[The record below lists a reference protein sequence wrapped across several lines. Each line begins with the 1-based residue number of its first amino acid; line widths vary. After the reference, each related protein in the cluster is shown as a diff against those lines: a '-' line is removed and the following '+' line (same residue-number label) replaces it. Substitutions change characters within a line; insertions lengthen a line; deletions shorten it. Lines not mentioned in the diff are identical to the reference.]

1 MVEKK
6 IIDTAIELTKNIPP
20 TDGNVSENDFDNG
33 TTCNNGDVLVPLQ
46 LEESDLTPYPKSE
59 YEVVVEQ
66 DLDKFNRKINQL
78 ICNWWYPTWGVNVVQ
93 TTTWTRFYQ
102 AMERWNVDIDEK
114 PEMPSGNSEAGT
126 MGPKPLLIP
135 GLEDEPDLYEDIDK
149 DVTNW

>member
-78 ICNWWYPTWGVNVVQ
+78 ICN
-93 TTTWTRFYQ
+93 
-102 AMERWNVDIDEK
+102 
-114 PEMPSGNSEAGT
+114 
-126 MGPKPLLIP
+126 
-135 GLEDEPDLYEDIDK
+135 
-149 DVTNW
+149 